1 MPDVHSSFRQM
12 FDLKKFQQNVNR
24 ELKRQYPDRTRLET
38 QCMTSL
44 AFVKNEDD
52 MLNCPCWVLVIN
64 IVALDMLKGK
74 LMPGERL
81 GRGQFERRGALS
93 SRYSPTGSGRLGGW
107 WYWVLV
113 GNHMHTYIPAALCSC
128 TQTVGGWPFHCSLL
142 EMHDVICPSPFVTGW

>member
-1 MPDVHSSFRQM
+1 M

-52 MLNCPCWVLVIN
+52 LLSCPCWVLVIN

-74 LMPGERL
+74 LMPGE
-81 GRGQFERRGALS
+81 
-93 SRYSPTGSGRLGGW
+93 
-107 WYWVLV
+107 
-113 GNHMHTYIPAALCSC
+113 
-128 TQTVGGWPFHCSLL
+128 
-142 EMHDVICPSPFVTGW
+142 